1 MIVWIAPMDCKNVF
15 DLFPNLIEEDPATDN
30 TKELTDKEKY
40 RRWLE
45 NILFI
50 TGLII
55 GLYAWYKGT
64 YGNGPGPDI
73 GSTGGTV
80 NIADDI
86 SVKSDS
92 SSSSSEISLLSEKY
106 NTQPSKDSAGPI
118 ISKHW

>member
-1 MIVWIAPMDCKNVF
+1 MIIWIAPMDCKNIL

-55 GLYAWYKGT
+55 GLYAWYKGS
-64 YGNGPGPDI
+64 YGGNSPGPDI
-73 GSTGGTV
+73 GSTGSTV
-80 NIADDI
+80 NIPDDI
-86 SVKSDS
+86 SIKSDS
-92 SSSSSEISLLSEKY
+92 SSSSSEISLLSEKF
-106 NTQPSKDSAGPI
+106 NTQPSKGPI